1 MSPSISL
8 ILQREIREAAN
19 CYSQLLSD
27 AGDLEPIMEKL
38 VTETVQALKDKKQVA
53 FCGNGGSFADAQHM
67 AAEFT
72 GKLGRDRA
80 PISGTVL
87 GSNSSSM
94 SAIGND
100 FGFEMVFA
108 RELEAFSNQIG
119 LVVAFST
126 SGSSKNI
133 IELGKVAKRLGKPLY
148 CFTGSSGGPISEY
161 ATLIKVPSMRTE
173 RIQELHTTLGHLFCL
188 LVEEELEIV

>member
-1 MSPSISL
+1 
-8 ILQREIREAAN
+8 
-19 CYSQLLSD
+19 
-27 AGDLEPIMEKL
+27 MEKL